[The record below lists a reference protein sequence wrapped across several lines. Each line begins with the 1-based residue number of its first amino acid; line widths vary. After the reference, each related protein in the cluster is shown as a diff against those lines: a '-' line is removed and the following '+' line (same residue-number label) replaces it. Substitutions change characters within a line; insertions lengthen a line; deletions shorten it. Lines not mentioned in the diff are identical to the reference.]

1 MRYRSGKLNRA
12 HTLTADLCTCNL
24 DTAAVAYLALI
35 ADSLVLSAMALPVLL
50 GSENAFAEKT
60 IAFRL

>member
-1 MRYRSGKLNRA
+1 MRYRSGTLYRA
-12 HTLTADLCTCNL
+12 HTLPADLCACNL